1 MQERTEDTVPE
12 ASTPNLKLAV
22 WVSLHLVRIQRTD
35 GVRHHGKSA
44 KSSCPIQLSWLFPF
58 PFPFPLSS
66 VALLLVLAPT
76 SGLVS
81 VAPPHWSSS
90 SSISKIGLLSIL
102 TGCALLVILAGGLL
116 RDYGLVLGAIQQL
129 EYLAPPNMTRR
140 TGYAGVFDGFRSV
153 T

>member
-58 PFPFPLSS
+58 PLSS

-81 VAPPHWSSS
+81 VAPSHWSSS
-90 SSISKIGLLSIL
+90 SSISKIGLLSLL
-102 TGCALLVILAGGLL
+102 TGCALLVILAAGLL
-116 RDYGLVLGAIQQL
+116 RDYGLVLGAVQQL